1 MVDTLVWVTGGS
13 AGIGAALIQAVPYDD
28 ARVFDISRSGGTVGA
43 EHVAADLS
51 DPASWEDVAAHFAA
65 QLDDFGGD
73 RAVLIHNAGT
83 LEPLGF
89 AGEVDS
95 EAYRRSVM
103 LNAGAPQAIGDA
115 FLAAVAASGFGG
127 QAVVVQLS
135 SGAATTPS
143 AGWSS
148 YCAGK
153 AALQMWVRCVG
164 QEQQRRES
172 RVTVLAVAPGVV
184 ATGMQERIRRASPHD
199 FPDVERFQQLH
210 ARDELRDPAA
220 VARDLWALL
229 ETDVDNGAVLDLR
242 SR

>member
-1 MVDTLVWVTGGS
+1 MADTLVWVTGGS
-13 AGIGAALIQAVPYDD
+13 AGIGAALIEAVPFDD
-28 ARVFDISRSGGTVGA
+28 ARVFDISRSGGTAGA

-51 DPASWEDVAAHFAA
+51 DPSSWEIVADHFTA
-65 QLDDFGGD
+65 QLDGFDG
-73 RAVLIHNAGT
+73 RRVVLIHNAGT

-95 EAYRRSVM
+95 QVYRHSVV
-103 LNAGAPQAIGDA
+103 LNTAAPQAIGDA
-115 FLAAVAASGFGG
+115 FLAAVATAGFAG
-127 QAVVVQLS
+127 QVFVVQLS

-143 AGWSS
+143 PGWSA

-164 QEQQRRES
+164 QEQQRRGS
-172 RVTVLAVAPGVV
+172 RVTVVAVAPGVV
-184 ATGMQERIRRASPHD
+184 ETAMQRRIRAASPED
-199 FPDVERFQQLH
+199 FPNVERFQRLH
-210 ARDELRDPAA
+210 ERDELGDPKA

-229 ETDVDNGAVLDLR
+229 DTDLESGSVIDLR